1 MNDKNMSDQP
11 TSNSSADDSAIR
23 ALYKRAA
30 VELLHAYQRNKE
42 AFRYHEAG
50 AYGAAQHQAKISKS
64 HSFSAHENLKEAIHK
79 SEKMHPYGTLPG
91 KIHHWDSSR
100 RESD

>member
-1 MNDKNMSDQP
+1 MSDQP
-11 TSNSSADDSAIR
+11 TPNSSSDDSVIA

-50 AYGAAQHQAKISKS
+50 AHGAAQHHANLSKS
-64 HSFSAHENLKEAIHK
+64 HSFNAHENLKEAIHK
-79 SEKMHPYGTLPG
+79 SEKMHPYGTLPD
-91 KIHHWDSSR
+91 KIHHWNSAH